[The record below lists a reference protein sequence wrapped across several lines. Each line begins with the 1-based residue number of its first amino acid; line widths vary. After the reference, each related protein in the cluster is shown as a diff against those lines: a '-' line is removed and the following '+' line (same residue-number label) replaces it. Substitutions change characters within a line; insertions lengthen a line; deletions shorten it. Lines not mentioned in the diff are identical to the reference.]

1 MVDADLAELYGVETR
16 TLNQAVRR
24 NRGRFPGEFVFRL
37 SRSERDEVITI
48 CDHLRKLRFS
58 PNMPYVFTEHGALMA
73 ASVLN
78 TPRAV
83 QVSLYVIRAFVSL
96 RDAMAMQK
104 DLMHR
109 LERLEVKYD
118 RQFRVVF
125 DAIRQLMRPPEP
137 AKGRRIGFVQDD

>member
-1 MVDADLAELYGVETR
+1 MVDADLAALYGVETR

-37 SRSERDEVITI
+37 NQSERDEVITI
-48 CDHLRKLRFS
+48 CDHLQKLKFS
-58 PNMPYVFTEHGALMA
+58 PSMPYAFTEHGALMA

-78 TPRAV
+78 TPKAV

-96 RDAMAMQK
+96 RDAIAMQK
-104 DLMHR
+104 DLMLR
-109 LERLEVKYD
+109 LEKLEARYD
-118 RQFRVVF
+118 RQFQVVF

-137 AKGRRIGFVQDD
+137 ARRRRIGFVQDD